1 MSDAFVLTPPPLGP
15 RRHGPRCCRECFD
28 HEWIRGFVE
37 RKSRQMG
44 QCDFCE
50 SEGVPVVEV
59 SVLSDPFLNLTSMY
73 SRVDGDNT
81 NFNLMDVLE
90 AGDLLDRLI
99 QDDWEVFSDR
109 LAGPTSQM
117 DLLEAILSARYTD
130 AEWTRRQE
138 TQEYPFDR
146 SELYT
151 ARRNPVDF
159 TMADA
164 WEEHRQKLIKSGSP
178 IDPFGL
184 SPDSMSKA
192 ASTLA
197 AGTVIYRARNGYNL
211 IKVDKYF
218 SKKEPYRGGQIGA
231 PSASDMRP
239 GRANRVGQVALYA
252 ADQEYTAVAEVRPA
266 RGFLVT
272 VGEWRTKRDLRLLDL
287 FKERPPINPFTDT
300 TLADTLELYSLFDA
314 FSLDLS
320 TPLDRGDDPTAYLP
334 SQSLTDGVRA
344 AGYDGIR
351 YLSAMH
357 PGGSN
362 IVLFDP
368 AVVEYVDSKLVTIT
382 EVDVEFEPANSP

>member
-1 MSDAFVLTPPPLGP
+1 
-15 RRHGPRCCRECFD
+15 
-28 HEWIRGFVE
+28 
-37 RKSRQMG
+37 
-44 QCDFCE
+44 
-50 SEGVPVVEV
+50 VPVVEV
-59 SVLSDPFLNLTSMY
+59 SVLSGPFLNLTSMY
-73 SRVDGDNT
+73 SPVDSDNT

-90 AGDLLDRLI
+90 AGDLLDQLI
-99 QDDWEVFSDR
+99 QDDWVIFSDR

-117 DLLEAILSARYTD
+117 DLLEAILSARYTNV
-130 AEWTRRQE
+130 EWARRQE
-138 TQEYPFDR
+138 AQEYPFDR
-146 SELYT
+146 FELYT
-151 ARRNPVDF
+151 SRRNPVDF

-164 WEEHRQKLIKSGSP
+164 WEEHRQKLIESGDP

-192 ASTLA
+192 ASTLT

-211 IKVDKYF
+211 IKVNKYF
-218 SKKEPYRGGQIGA
+218 SKKEPYRGSEIGA

-239 GRANRVGQVALYA
+239 GRANRAGQVALYA
-252 ADQEYTAVAEVRPA
+252 ADQGTTAVAEVRPA

-287 FKERPPINPFTDT
+287 FKERPAINPFTDT
-300 TLADTLELYSLFDA
+300 ILADTVELYSLFDA

-320 TPLDRGDDPTAYLP
+320 TPLDRGDDLTAYLP
-334 SQSLTDGVRA
+334 SQNLTDGVRA

-357 PGGSN
+357 PEGSN

-368 AVVEYVDSKLVTIT
+368 AVVEYVDSKLVTVT
-382 EVDVEFEPANSP
+382 EVDVEFEPADSP